1 MVDTLGAGIRLAKA
15 TDGLQTQRAVPL
27 GTLRQR
33 TTPAPTM
40 AIRKIQ
46 VSAWLKLSDAGD
58 PSMKDFMKGPS
69 PGGAAAELGIS
80 RQAVHN
86 AIHAGKLEALAVYD
100 GKRLSHYT
108 ISSSSLAAYRE
119 ELRSRAKADIQ
130 RLMARM

>member
-1 MVDTLGAGIRLAKA
+1 MVYTGAH
-15 TDGLQTQRAVPL
+15 

-33 TTPAPTM
+33 QTPATTM

-46 VSAWLKLSDAGD
+46 VSTWLKLSDSGD
-58 PSMKDFMKGPS
+58 PTMEDFMKGPS
-69 PGGAAAELGIS
+69 PGGAANELGIS
-80 RQAVHN
+80 RQGVHY
-86 AIHAGKLEALAVYD
+86 AIRTGKLEALAVYD

-119 ELRSRAKADIQ
+119 ELRARAKADMQ